1 MFVFA
6 KHTHIELSALFVSP
20 MNANVLSQA
29 KSHTRTAVSV
39 KYSESGEFVASAS
52 EL

>member
-1 MFVFA
+1 VGSPYFEV
-6 KHTHIELSALFVSP
+6 IVLFNSP
-20 MNANVLSQA
+20 MNATVLSQT

-39 KYSESGEFVASAS
+39 KYSEDGELVATAS